1 MFSRWCRLVYRT
13 PRIARVARTSAARR
27 ARATPFASRALAA
40 FAVKARAFGAPLRT
54 RAERLR
60 LAATSHPRAPCR
72 FRRAPRPEAT
82 HRAILVPRARSRCG
96 TTTPRAT
103 CSSPPRPK
111 RSPRR
116 CAPRARTTRG
126 SSTRP
131 ALQPR
136 QEPGSCAGAGTRPR
150 ATAASPPTC
159 AACACAW
166 RSSSPCWMTPGAT
179 RGRGP
184 CGAGP
189 RRWSGPRAR
198 DAAAER
204 RDASEAIERE
214 AKRSETARAE
224 TKTAREETRAFRDA
238 RDALRESAAVFK
250 AEAIR
255 REKETEAKIAV
266 MERRLR
272 EREDDVLRKR
282 VDVGTETRDVFG
294 DAEGNAER
302 EAQKARRDERWR
314 SATRDAYEA
323 GSRDGERRGREAT
336 LEASN
341 ATKLLAEAAQDAAHA
356 RAADA
361 EARVATLEVRL
372 ERARAKA
379 AAERKRA
386 AAAET
391 RRNEHEALCR
401 LKVSAAADA
410 LAAAE
415 TREGVFRVRLEEL
428 LARNAFV
435 ARNPPKKTEPT
446 GPPVGSF
453 FSDARRAPA
462 KKEPEGQKKN
472 SSSFASSFARVA
484 APAQTP
490 ERDAGNP
497 APFAKESE
505 ALDANDPSSDRR
517 AFSNAHSLREEK
529 QGELP
534 DWLPEV
540 RPPPRML
547 A

>member
-1 MFSRWCRLVYRT
+1 MPFSASASSRSDAQRDPRPARAFAVWDHDPENDAFVPPPFETLPASLRPPRSNDAWLLDTPGAPTAAGPGLVRRGRHAPARDGSESPEMRRLRVRLAQLEPVLDDARRDARLADRARRT
-13 PRIARVARTSAARR
+13 AEAERDR
-27 ARATPFASRALAA
+27 ARATL
-40 FAVKARAFGAPLRT
+40 
-54 RAERLR
+54 
-60 LAATSHPRAPCR
+60 
-72 FRRAPRPEAT
+72 
-82 HRAILVPRARSRCG
+82 
-96 TTTPRAT
+96 
-103 CSSPPRPK
+103 
-111 RSPRR
+111 
-116 CAPRARTTRG
+116 
-126 SSTRP
+126 
-131 ALQPR
+131 
-136 QEPGSCAGAGTRPR
+136 
-150 ATAASPPTC
+150 
-159 AACACAW
+159 
-166 RSSSPCWMTPGAT
+166 
-179 RGRGP
+179 
-184 CGAGP
+184 
-189 RRWSGPRAR
+189 
-198 DAAAER
+198 AAER

-224 TKTAREETRAFRDA
+224 TKTAREETRAFRDE
-238 RDALRESAAVFK
+238 RDATRERYDT
-250 AEAIR
+250 AIR

-302 EAQKARRDERWR
+302 EAQKAQKARRDERLR

-361 EARVATLEVRL
+361 EARVATLAVRL

-415 TREGVFRVRLEEL
+415 TREGVFRMRLEEL

>member
-1 MFSRWCRLVYRT
+1 MPFSASASSRSDAQRDPRPARAFAVWDHDPENDAFVPPPFETLPASLRPPRSNDAWLLDTPGAPTAAGPGLVRRGRHAPARDGSESPEMRRLRVRLAQLEPVLDDARRDARLADRARRT
-13 PRIARVARTSAARR
+13 AEAERDR
-27 ARATPFASRALAA
+27 ARATL
-40 FAVKARAFGAPLRT
+40 
-54 RAERLR
+54 
-60 LAATSHPRAPCR
+60 
-72 FRRAPRPEAT
+72 
-82 HRAILVPRARSRCG
+82 
-96 TTTPRAT
+96 
-103 CSSPPRPK
+103 
-111 RSPRR
+111 
-116 CAPRARTTRG
+116 
-126 SSTRP
+126 
-131 ALQPR
+131 
-136 QEPGSCAGAGTRPR
+136 
-150 ATAASPPTC
+150 
-159 AACACAW
+159 
-166 RSSSPCWMTPGAT
+166 
-179 RGRGP
+179 
-184 CGAGP
+184 
-189 RRWSGPRAR
+189 
-198 DAAAER
+198 AAER

-224 TKTAREETRAFRDA
+224 TKTAREETRAFRDE
-238 RDALRESAAVFK
+238 RDATRERYDT
-250 AEAIR
+250 AIR

-266 MERRLR
+266 MDRRLR

-282 VDVGTETRDVFG
+282 VDVGTETRDLFG
-294 DAEGNAER
+294 DAEVNA
-302 EAQKARRDERWR
+302 EAQKAQKAHRRDERLR

-361 EARVATLEVRL
+361 EARVATLAVRL

-391 RRNEHEALCR
+391 RRNEHEAGCR

-415 TREGVFRVRLEEL
+415 TREGVFRMRLEEL

-505 ALDANDPSSDRR
+505 ALDANDPSSDGR

>member
-1 MFSRWCRLVYRT
+1 MPFSASASSRSDAPRDPRPARAFAVWDHDPEGDVFVPPPPETLPASLRPPRSNDAWLLDAPGAPTAAGPGLVRRGRHAPARDGSESPDVRRLRVRLAQLEPVLDDARRDARLADRARRT
-13 PRIARVARTSAARR
+13 AEAERDR
-27 ARATPFASRALAA
+27 ARATL
-40 FAVKARAFGAPLRT
+40 
-54 RAERLR
+54 
-60 LAATSHPRAPCR
+60 
-72 FRRAPRPEAT
+72 
-82 HRAILVPRARSRCG
+82 
-96 TTTPRAT
+96 
-103 CSSPPRPK
+103 
-111 RSPRR
+111 
-116 CAPRARTTRG
+116 
-126 SSTRP
+126 
-131 ALQPR
+131 
-136 QEPGSCAGAGTRPR
+136 
-150 ATAASPPTC
+150 
-159 AACACAW
+159 
-166 RSSSPCWMTPGAT
+166 
-179 RGRGP
+179 
-184 CGAGP
+184 
-189 RRWSGPRAR
+189 
-198 DAAAER
+198 AAER

-224 TKTAREETRAFRDA
+224 TKTAREETRAFRDE
-238 RDALRESAAVFK
+238 RDATRERYEVFK

-282 VDVGTETRDVFG
+282 VDVGTETRDLFG
-294 DAEGNAER
+294 DAEVNA
-302 EAQKARRDERWR
+302 EAQKAQKAHRRDERLR

-361 EARVATLEVRL
+361 EARVATLAVRL

-453 FSDARRAPA
+453 SPTRGARRRKRNPKA
-462 KKEPEGQKKN
+462 KKRIRPPSRRPSRASPLQLKRRNATRETPRLSRKKARRSMRTTLPRTVARSRTRIRFVKKN
-472 SSSFASSFARVA
+472 KASF
-484 APAQTP
+484 QTGFP
-490 ERDAGNP
+490 R
-497 APFAKESE
+497 F
-505 ALDANDPSSDRR
+505 DRR
-517 AFSNAHSLREEK
+517 RACWRES
-529 QGELP
+529 GVVFAVFYIAL
-534 DWLPEV
+534 WV
-540 RPPPRML
+540 H
-547 A
+547 

>member
-1 MFSRWCRLVYRT
+1 
-13 PRIARVARTSAARR
+13 
-27 ARATPFASRALAA
+27 
-40 FAVKARAFGAPLRT
+40 
-54 RAERLR
+54 
-60 LAATSHPRAPCR
+60 
-72 FRRAPRPEAT
+72 
-82 HRAILVPRARSRCG
+82 
-96 TTTPRAT
+96 
-103 CSSPPRPK
+103 
-111 RSPRR
+111 
-116 CAPRARTTRG
+116 
-126 SSTRP
+126 
-131 ALQPR
+131 
-136 QEPGSCAGAGTRPR
+136 
-150 ATAASPPTC
+150 
-159 AACACAW
+159 
-166 RSSSPCWMTPGAT
+166 
-179 RGRGP
+179 
-184 CGAGP
+184 
-189 RRWSGPRAR
+189 
-198 DAAAER
+198 
-204 RDASEAIERE
+204 
-214 AKRSETARAE
+214 
-224 TKTAREETRAFRDA
+224 
-238 RDALRESAAVFK
+238 
-250 AEAIR
+250 
-255 REKETEAKIAV
+255 

-294 DAEGNAER
+294 DGRSDAEAQK
-302 EAQKARRDERWR
+302 AQKARRDERLR

-361 EARVATLEVRL
+361 EARVATLAVRL

-446 GPPVGSF
+446 GPPVGSY

-505 ALDANDPSSDRR
+505 ALDANDPSSDGR

>member
-1 MFSRWCRLVYRT
+1 MPFSASASSRSDAQRDPRPARAFAVWDHDPENDAFVPPPFETLPASLRPPRSNDAWLLDAPGAPTAAGPGLVRRGRHAPARDGSESPEMRRLRVRLAQLEPVLDDARRDARLADRARRT
-13 PRIARVARTSAARR
+13 AEAERDR
-27 ARATPFASRALAA
+27 ARATL
-40 FAVKARAFGAPLRT
+40 
-54 RAERLR
+54 
-60 LAATSHPRAPCR
+60 
-72 FRRAPRPEAT
+72 
-82 HRAILVPRARSRCG
+82 
-96 TTTPRAT
+96 
-103 CSSPPRPK
+103 
-111 RSPRR
+111 
-116 CAPRARTTRG
+116 
-126 SSTRP
+126 
-131 ALQPR
+131 
-136 QEPGSCAGAGTRPR
+136 
-150 ATAASPPTC
+150 
-159 AACACAW
+159 
-166 RSSSPCWMTPGAT
+166 
-179 RGRGP
+179 
-184 CGAGP
+184 
-189 RRWSGPRAR
+189 
-198 DAAAER
+198 AAER

-224 TKTAREETRAFRDA
+224 TKTAREETRAFRDE
-238 RDALRESAAVFK
+238 RDATRESAAVFK

-255 REKETEAKIAV
+255 REKETETKLAV

-294 DAEGNAER
+294 DGRSDAEAQK
-302 EAQKARRDERWR
+302 AQKARRDERLR

-361 EARVATLEVRL
+361 EARVATLAVRL

-446 GPPVGSF
+446 GPPVGSY

-505 ALDANDPSSDRR
+505 ALDANDPSSDGR

>member
-1 MFSRWCRLVYRT
+1 MPFSASASSRSDAQRDPRPARAFAVWDHDPENDAFVPPPFETLPASLRPPRSNDAWLLDAPGAPTAAGPGLVRRGRHAPARDGSESPEMRRLRVRLAQLEPVLDDARRDARLADRARRT
-13 PRIARVARTSAARR
+13 AEAERDR
-27 ARATPFASRALAA
+27 ARATL
-40 FAVKARAFGAPLRT
+40 
-54 RAERLR
+54 
-60 LAATSHPRAPCR
+60 
-72 FRRAPRPEAT
+72 
-82 HRAILVPRARSRCG
+82 
-96 TTTPRAT
+96 
-103 CSSPPRPK
+103 
-111 RSPRR
+111 
-116 CAPRARTTRG
+116 
-126 SSTRP
+126 
-131 ALQPR
+131 
-136 QEPGSCAGAGTRPR
+136 
-150 ATAASPPTC
+150 
-159 AACACAW
+159 
-166 RSSSPCWMTPGAT
+166 
-179 RGRGP
+179 
-184 CGAGP
+184 
-189 RRWSGPRAR
+189 
-198 DAAAER
+198 AAER

-224 TKTAREETRAFRDA
+224 TKTAREETRAFRDE
-238 RDALRESAAVFK
+238 RDATRERYDT
-250 AEAIR
+250 AIR
-255 REKETEAKIAV
+255 REKETETKIAV

-272 EREDDVLRKR
+272 EREDDVSRKR
-282 VDVGTETRDVFG
+282 VDVGTETRDSFG
-294 DAEGNAER
+294 DAEGNAE
-302 EAQKARRDERWR
+302 AQKAQKAHRRDERLR

-341 ATKLLAEAAQDAAHA
+341 ATKLLAEAARDAAHA

-361 EARVATLEVRL
+361 EARVATLAVSL

-391 RRNEHEALCR
+391 RRDEHEALCR

-415 TREGVFRVRLEEL
+415 TREGVFRMRLEEL

-505 ALDANDPSSDRR
+505 ALDANDPSSDGR

>member
-1 MFSRWCRLVYRT
+1 MPFSASASSRSDAPRDPRPARAFAVWDHDPEGDVFVPPPPETLPASLRPPRSNDAWLLDAPGAPTAAGPGLVRRGRHAPARDGSESPDVRRLRVRLAQLEPVLDDARRDARLADRARRT
-13 PRIARVARTSAARR
+13 AEAERDR
-27 ARATPFASRALAA
+27 ARATLAA
-40 FAVKARAFGAPLRT
+40 A
-54 RAERLR
+54 
-60 LAATSHPRAPCR
+60 
-72 FRRAPRPEAT
+72 
-82 HRAILVPRARSRCG
+82 
-96 TTTPRAT
+96 
-103 CSSPPRPK
+103 
-111 RSPRR
+111 
-116 CAPRARTTRG
+116 
-126 SSTRP
+126 
-131 ALQPR
+131 
-136 QEPGSCAGAGTRPR
+136 
-150 ATAASPPTC
+150 
-159 AACACAW
+159 
-166 RSSSPCWMTPGAT
+166 
-179 RGRGP
+179 
-184 CGAGP
+184 
-189 RRWSGPRAR
+189 
-198 DAAAER
+198 R
-204 RDASEAIERE
+204 RDASEAIER
-214 AKRSETARAE
+214 ARAASETARAE
-224 TKTAREETRAFRDA
+224 TKTAREETRAFRDE

-255 REKETEAKIAV
+255 REKETEAKIAE

-282 VDVGTETRDVFG
+282 VDVGTETRDLFG
-294 DAEGNAER
+294 DAEVNAER

-415 TREGVFRVRLEEL
+415 TREGVFRMRLEEL

-484 APAQTP
+484 TPAQTP

>member
-1 MFSRWCRLVYRT
+1 M
-13 PRIARVARTSAARR
+13 
-27 ARATPFASRALAA
+27 
-40 FAVKARAFGAPLRT
+40 
-54 RAERLR
+54 
-60 LAATSHPRAPCR
+60 
-72 FRRAPRPEAT
+72 
-82 HRAILVPRARSRCG
+82 
-96 TTTPRAT
+96 
-103 CSSPPRPK
+103 
-111 RSPRR
+111 
-116 CAPRARTTRG
+116 
-126 SSTRP
+126 
-131 ALQPR
+131 
-136 QEPGSCAGAGTRPR
+136 
-150 ATAASPPTC
+150 
-159 AACACAW
+159 
-166 RSSSPCWMTPGAT
+166 
-179 RGRGP
+179 
-184 CGAGP
+184 
-189 RRWSGPRAR
+189 
-198 DAAAER
+198 
-204 RDASEAIERE
+204 
-214 AKRSETARAE
+214 
-224 TKTAREETRAFRDA
+224 
-238 RDALRESAAVFK
+238 
-250 AEAIR
+250 
-255 REKETEAKIAV
+255 
-266 MERRLR
+266 
-272 EREDDVLRKR
+272 LRKR
-282 VDVGTETRDVFG
+282 VDVGTETRDLFG
-294 DAEGNAER
+294 DAEVNAER

-415 TREGVFRVRLEEL
+415 TREGVFRMRLEEL

-435 ARNPPKKTEPT
+435 ARNPPKKRN
-446 GPPVGSF
+446 PPVHRWVPF
-453 FSDARRAPA
+453 LRRAARRRG
-462 KKEPEGQKKN
+462 PEGQKKN

>member
-1 MFSRWCRLVYRT
+1 MPFSASASSRSDAQRDPRPARAFAVWDHDPENDAFVPPPFETLPASLRPPRSNDAWLLDAPGAPTAAGPGLVRRGRHAPARDGSESPEMRRLRVRLAQLEPVLDDARRDARLADRARRT
-13 PRIARVARTSAARR
+13 AEAERDR
-27 ARATPFASRALAA
+27 ARATL
-40 FAVKARAFGAPLRT
+40 
-54 RAERLR
+54 
-60 LAATSHPRAPCR
+60 
-72 FRRAPRPEAT
+72 
-82 HRAILVPRARSRCG
+82 
-96 TTTPRAT
+96 
-103 CSSPPRPK
+103 
-111 RSPRR
+111 
-116 CAPRARTTRG
+116 
-126 SSTRP
+126 
-131 ALQPR
+131 
-136 QEPGSCAGAGTRPR
+136 
-150 ATAASPPTC
+150 
-159 AACACAW
+159 
-166 RSSSPCWMTPGAT
+166 
-179 RGRGP
+179 
-184 CGAGP
+184 
-189 RRWSGPRAR
+189 
-198 DAAAER
+198 AAER

-224 TKTAREETRAFRDA
+224 TKTAREETRAFRDE
-238 RDALRESAAVFK
+238 RDATRERYDT
-250 AEAIR
+250 AIR
-255 REKETEAKIAV
+255 REKETETKLAV

-272 EREDDVLRKR
+272 EREDDVSRKR
-282 VDVGTETRDVFG
+282 VDVGTETRDSFG
-294 DAEGNAER
+294 DAEGNAE
-302 EAQKARRDERWR
+302 AQKAQKAHRRDERLR

-446 GPPVGSF
+446 GPSVGSF
-453 FSDARRAPA
+453 FSHARRAPA

-505 ALDANDPSSDRR
+505 ALDANDPSSDGR

>member
-1 MFSRWCRLVYRT
+1 MPFSASASSRSDAQRDPRPARAFAVWDHDPENDAFVPPPPKTLPASLRPPRSNDAWLLDAPGAPTAAGTGLVRRGRHAPARDGSESPEMRRLRVRLAQLEPVLDDARRDARLADRARRT
-13 PRIARVARTSAARR
+13 AEAERDR
-27 ARATPFASRALAA
+27 ARATL
-40 FAVKARAFGAPLRT
+40 
-54 RAERLR
+54 
-60 LAATSHPRAPCR
+60 
-72 FRRAPRPEAT
+72 
-82 HRAILVPRARSRCG
+82 
-96 TTTPRAT
+96 
-103 CSSPPRPK
+103 
-111 RSPRR
+111 
-116 CAPRARTTRG
+116 
-126 SSTRP
+126 
-131 ALQPR
+131 
-136 QEPGSCAGAGTRPR
+136 
-150 ATAASPPTC
+150 
-159 AACACAW
+159 
-166 RSSSPCWMTPGAT
+166 
-179 RGRGP
+179 
-184 CGAGP
+184 
-189 RRWSGPRAR
+189 
-198 DAAAER
+198 AAER

-224 TKTAREETRAFRDA
+224 TKTAREETRAFRDE
-238 RDALRESAAVFK
+238 RDATRERYDT
-250 AEAIR
+250 AIR

-272 EREDDVLRKR
+272 EREDGVLRKR

-294 DAEGNAER
+294 DGRSDDEAQK
-302 EAQKARRDERWR
+302 AQKARRDERLR

-361 EARVATLEVRL
+361 EARVATLAVRL

-401 LKVSAAADA
+401 LKVSAAVDA

-415 TREGVFRVRLEEL
+415 TREGVFRMRLEEL

-497 APFAKESE
+497 APFAKESA
-505 ALDANDPSSDRR
+505 ALDANDPSSDGR